1 MVISVFKNYNRQG
14 VGMSIRQPIVAVLG
28 HVDHGK
34 TTLLDAVR
42 GTAVA
47 SHEPGAITQSIGA
60 TNIPAQT
67 IQKIC
72 GELLQKFKIELTI
85 PGLLVIDSPGHASF
99 VMLRKR
105 GGAIADLA
113 ILVVDINEGFKE
125 QTEESLNILKE
136 YKTPFVVAA
145 TKIDKIRGW
154 YQNKGSGFL
163 NSLEK
168 QREDVKEELNNR
180 IYNLIVQ
187 MSERGFDSERFD
199 RVEDFTK
206 NIAII
211 PVSGQTGEGLPELL
225 LMLSGLAQ
233 RFLKGKL
240 ELSEIGKGTV
250 LEVKEIRGLGNVI
263 DVILYDGSIERGNFV
278 VVGGRE
284 PISTKIRSL
293 LKPREL
299 QELRAEKQFENIEK
313 DVAATGIRISAPNLE
328 NVISGSP
335 IVVVK
340 SESDLENAKSLVQK
354 EIENIQF
361 ERNIDGIVIKAST
374 LGGLEALIKLLGEEN
389 VPIKKA
395 EVGKITRD
403 DIIEAQTVQDELKRV
418 ILTFDVQTPDEIK
431 YIARD
436 LGVMIFENDVI
447 YRLIEGYKG
456 WSSQKKEKE
465 SEAKLSIVDRPVE
478 VQILKGAVFR
488 VSDPAVFGVE
498 VSRGYLKSGVLL
510 KRQDGKLVGKVKE
523 IQSEG
528 KTVSEAKRGDRVA
541 VSVENV
547 TIGRQISEGDKLF
560 SALGEN
566 DLKVLREVYDKL
578 TDTEKELLDES
589 S

>member
-1 MVISVFKNYNRQG
+1 
-14 VGMSIRQPIVAVLG
+14 MSIRQPIVAVLG